1 MYAVVVG
8 CAAVGCATA
17 CVTRLHKRA
26 ALAVRLCLPEVCIAV
41 AGAETPAY
49 DYIVNRAVCGAGKQH
64 CMRCMCACVCVCD
77 GCSAAAAAITGVLG
91 EMRQL
96 VQGGVCV
103 NGARG
108 LLWEERGLCC
118 MLVSQHSLCCSTCV

>member
-1 MYAVVVG
+1 MGQASNTA
-8 CAAVGCATA
+8 CAAFV
-17 CVTRLHKRA
+17 L
-26 ALAVRLCLPEVCIAV
+26 
-41 AGAETPAY
+41 
-49 DYIVNRAVCGAGKQH
+49 
-64 CMRCMCACVCVCD
+64 VCVCD

-108 LLWEERGLCC
+108 PFVGRKGLVLHAGQSALL
-118 MLVSQHSLCCSTCV
+118 ML